1 MSMIFK
7 PPTDFSLFVER
18 RSRLFEIIQERHG
31 WQGPSL
37 LLAFAD
43 FEGTRQI
50 FRQDSSFYYL
60 TGVTEP
66 AVVACC
72 NFDDDATLYVPRFGD
87 RRDKWVTTSVHVGLD
102 PKKIGFTEIRAL
114 GAPEKSYF
122 LKPLFIQEQYASLI
136 DDLRAFVLA
145 GGQVFTLSSPQQISV
160 GWTRLLFERLMLWV
174 PGLKERVVDVTN
186 EFEVLRRS
194 KDQYEIS
201 LIHNAVQITSLAQ
214 EAAAHAIAPGKFEYE
229 VQAMVD
235 YMFASVAGARAAFP
249 SIVAAG
255 KNATILHYNDRSS
268 VLTDGELVVVD
279 VGAEYGYY
287 AADLTRTYPVS
298 GKFSARQREL
308 YAIVLEIQ
316 KYIESIALPG
326 MYLRNDE
333 HQEQS
338 LHHITLKCL
347 EEYGMAQYMSHGVGH
362 FLGLDVHDV
371 GRLSDPLMPG
381 DVFTLEPGI
390 YLPDEKCGIRIED
403 DYVMVEDGVVCLSAD
418 LVKEPEEIEAL
429 MAEKD

>member
-1 MSMIFK
+1 MMFK
-7 PPTDFSLFVER
+7 SPTDFSLFVER
-18 RSRLFEIIQERHG
+18 RSRLLEAIQERHG

-37 LLAFAD
+37 LLLFAD
-43 FEGTRQI
+43 LEDSRHV

-60 TGVTEP
+60 TGITEP

-72 NFDDDATLYVPRFGD
+72 NFDEATLYVPRFGD

-102 PKKIGFTEIRAL
+102 PKKVGFTEIRAL

-122 LKPLFIQEQYASLI
+122 FKPTLTQDQYASLI

-145 GGQVFTLSSPQQISV
+145 GGQIFTLSLSPKAV
-160 GWTRLLFERLMLWV
+160 AGFERLLFERLLSWI
-174 PGLKERVVDVTN
+174 PGFKDRVVDVTN
-186 EFEVLRRS
+186 DFEMLRRC
-194 KDQYEIS
+194 KDQYEVS
-201 LIHNAVQITSLAQ
+201 LIHHAVQITSLAQ
-214 EAAAHAIAPGKFEYE
+214 EAAARAIAPGKFEYE

-235 YMFASVAGARAAFP
+235 YMFTSIAGARPAFP
-249 SIVAAG
+249 SIVATG
-255 KNATILHYNDRSS
+255 KNATVLHYNDRSC
-268 VLTDGELVVVD
+268 VLNSGELVVVD

-298 GKFSARQREL
+298 GTFSARQREL
-308 YAIVLEIQ
+308 YAVVLEVQ
-316 KYIESIALPG
+316 KYIESIAQPG
-326 MYLRNDE
+326 MYLKNDE

-347 EEYGMAQYMSHGVGH
+347 DEYGLAQYMSHGLGH
-362 FLGLDVHDV
+362 LLGLDVHDV

-381 DVFTLEPGI
+381 DVFTLEPGV
-390 YLPDEKCGIRIED
+390 YLPDESCGIRIED

-429 MAEKD
+429 MAEQD